1 MKSTTLYSSF
11 SPPLIRENFRRFWAI
26 PALSFLIYFL
36 SGVFPILI
44 TYDNINRTAG
54 YIAMSL
60 SNMQPFYMAA
70 HLMMPILAAVII
82 FRYLQTTSSVTMIHS
97 LPFSRLRL
105 YVSNLLSGL
114 VLVLLPMLA
123 NGLILLV
130 IAKPAYDQW
139 AYNQGSMADLVN
151 QFTRV
156 AVLEWMWQS
165 FLIILVVYAISI
177 FAGLVT
183 ANSIMH
189 MATALGFNF
198 LVPALYAVFVYYFDF
213 YLFGFNSS
221 GEWTRFALGISPFL
235 EVFNQGRPEGIFPLG
250 HQIYYLINALVLF
263 LLSGYLYTKRRLER
277 ATESLAFQFMVP
289 IICYLVSF
297 FGMTLLGVWFTE
309 LNGDGIFFTYAGY
322 AAGAV
327 IFFLIGRM
335 IVTKTPRIFN
345 LPTLKTFGLYCLIA
359 VIFLG
364 ALQVDLTGFEKR
376 VPAESRV
383 QEVLMDNNLLT
394 GGDRFSSGP
403 YMETY
408 AYERYG
414 NYRYR
419 TSFRLKSPEN
429 IQAALQL
436 HREILDQ
443 RDAIEKPDVN
453 SLSHTIGFHYN
464 PDNLMGA
471 ERQYNVPYSILKNS
485 PSMKSIFESDE
496 FKEMYSLKNLN
507 YEEIRNVNLSN
518 PAGIGSGAT
527 IFNKKD
533 IQELF
538 RVMDQDFAAETFEE
552 ATNLKWPAAII
563 NIQYTLR
570 DPKTGRITDQGTT
583 ATIGMGYEKTLAWLE
598 EKGFSQELL
607 LNEETISHISLYY
620 YKQQERNEAAAYET
634 AMPSYDGKYQEDPG
648 VEVSDKEQIRQLLDI
663 GRTTNINYDEYYY
676 GTIFF
681 EPPAGSPSDAEYYTL
696 PLYFEVEEVPAFVK
710 QKFQQ

>member
-1 MKSTTLYSSF
+1 MKSMTLYSSF
-11 SPPLIRENFRRFWAI
+11 SLPLIRENFRRFWAI
-26 PALSFLIYFL
+26 PALSFLLYFL

-44 TYDNINRTAG
+44 TYDNINRTAS
-54 YIAMSL
+54 YISMSL

-70 HLMMPILAAVII
+70 HLMMPVMAAVII

-123 NGLILLV
+123 NGLILLI

-139 AYNQGSMADLVN
+139 AYQQGNMAELVN
-151 QFTRV
+151 HFTRT

-198 LVPALYAVFVYYFDF
+198 LVPSLYAVFVYYFDF
-213 YLFGFNSS
+213 YLFGYNSA
-221 GEWTRFALGISPFL
+221 GEWARFALGISPFL
-235 EVFNQGRPEGIFPLG
+235 EVFNQGRPEGPFPLG
-250 HQIYYLINALVLF
+250 YQIYYLINALVLF
-263 LLSGYLYTKRRLER
+263 VLSGYLYTRRRLER
-277 ATESLAFQFMVP
+277 ATESLAFQFMIPV
-289 IICYLVSF
+289 ICYLVSF

-322 AAGAV
+322 GAGAL

-345 LPTLKTFGLYCLIA
+345 LATLKTFGLYCLIA
-359 VIFLG
+359 VLFFT
-364 ALQVDLTGFEKR
+364 ALQLDLTGFEKR
-376 VPAESRV
+376 IPAASRV
-383 QEVLMDNNLLT
+383 DEVVMDNTLLT
-394 GGDRFSSGP
+394 GGDRFNSGP
-403 YMETY
+403 YMESY
-408 AYERYG
+408 AYQQYG
-414 NYRYR
+414 NYRYGS
-419 TSFRLKSPEN
+419 SFRLKTPEN
-429 IQAALQL
+429 IQAVIQL

-443 RDAIEKPDVN
+443 RDAIENPKVN
-453 SLSHTIGFHYN
+453 ALSHTIGFHYN
-464 PDNLMGA
+464 PDSLMGA
-471 ERQYNVPYSILKNS
+471 ERQYNVPYSMLKDSS
-485 PSMKSIFESDE
+485 PMKTIYESAE
-496 FKEMYSLKNLN
+496 FKDMYSLKNLT
-507 YEEIRNVNLSN
+507 YEQLRSVNLSN
-518 PAGIGSGAT
+518 PAGIGSGAM

-552 ATNLKWPAAII
+552 AINLKWPAVVV
-563 NIQYTLR
+563 NIQYTIR
-570 DPKTGRITDQGTT
+570 NPETGRITEQGTT
-583 ATIGMGYEKTLAWLE
+583 ATIGMGYTNTLAWLE
-598 EKGFSQELL
+598 EKGFSTDLL
-607 LNEETISHISLYY
+607 LNEETISRIELYH
-620 YKQQERNEAAAYET
+620 YKQPT
-634 AMPSYDGKYQEDPG
+634 AEESAMMEPGMPVYDTKYQEEPAMIIQ
-648 VEVSDKEQIRQLLDI
+648 DKDQIRQLLDI

-681 EPPAGSPSDAEYYTL
+681 QPPAGSPADAEYYTL
-696 PLYFEVEEVPAFVK
+696 PIYFEVDEVPSWIIMK
-710 QKFQQ
+710 

>member
-11 SPPLIRENFRRFWAI
+11 SLPLIRENFRRFWAI
-26 PALSFLIYFL
+26 PALSFLLYFL

-44 TYDNINRTAG
+44 TYDNINRTAT
-54 YIAMSL
+54 YISMSL

-70 HLMMPILAAVII
+70 HLMMPVMAAVII

-139 AYNQGSMADLVN
+139 AYQQGNMAELVN
-151 QFTRV
+151 HFTRT

-198 LVPALYAVFVYYFDF
+198 LVPSLYAVFVYYFDF
-213 YLFGFNSS
+213 YLFGYNSA
-221 GEWTRFALGISPFL
+221 GEWARFALGISPFL
-235 EVFNQGRPEGIFPLG
+235 EVFNQGRPEGTFPLG
-250 HQIYYLINALVLF
+250 YQIYYLINALVLF
-263 LLSGYLYTKRRLER
+263 VISGYLYARRRLER
-277 ATESLAFQFMVP
+277 ATESLAFQFMIPV
-289 IICYLVSF
+289 ICYLVSF

-322 AAGAV
+322 GAGAL

-345 LPTLKTFGLYCLIA
+345 LATLKTFGLYCLIA
-359 VIFLG
+359 VLFFTV
-364 ALQVDLTGFEKR
+364 LQWDLTGFEKR
-376 VPAESRV
+376 IPAASRV
-383 QEVLMDNNLLT
+383 KEVVMDNTLLT
-394 GGDRFSSGP
+394 GGDRFNSGP

-408 AYERYG
+408 AYQQYG

-419 TSFRLKSPEN
+419 GSFRLKTPEN
-429 IQAALQL
+429 IQAVIQL
-436 HREILDQ
+436 HREILEQ
-443 RDAIEKPDVN
+443 RDAIENPKVN
-453 SLSHTIGFHYN
+453 AFSHTIGFHYN
-464 PDNLMGA
+464 PDSLMGA
-471 ERQYNVPYSILKNS
+471 ERQYSVPYTMLKNS
-485 PSMKSIFESDE
+485 SSMKTIYESAE
-496 FKEMYSLKNLN
+496 FKEMYSLKNLS
-507 YEEIRNVNLSN
+507 YEQLRSVNLSN
-518 PAGIGSGAT
+518 PAGIGSGAM
-527 IFNKKD
+527 ILNKKD

-538 RVMDQDFAAETFEE
+538 RVMDEDFAAETFEE
-552 ATNLKWPAAII
+552 AINLKWPAVVV
-563 NIQYTLR
+563 NIQYTIR
-570 DPKTGRITDQGTT
+570 NPQTGRIMDQGTT
-583 ATIGMGYEKTLAWLE
+583 ATIGMGYTNTLAWLE
-598 EKGFSQELL
+598 EKGFSSDLL
-607 LNEETISHISLYY
+607 LNEETISRIELYH
-620 YKQQERNEAAAYET
+620 YKQPTSEESARMEPGMPVYDTKYPEEP
-634 AMPSYDGKYQEDPG
+634 AMVVQ
-648 VEVSDKEQIRQLLDI
+648 DKEQIRQLLDI
-663 GRTTNINYDEYYY
+663 GRTSNINYDEYYY

-681 EPPAGSPSDAEYYTL
+681 QPPAGSPADAEYYTL
-696 PLYFEVEEVPAFVK
+696 PIYFEVDEVPSWIVMM
-710 QKFQQ
+710 

>member
-1 MKSTTLYSSF
+1 MKSMTLYSSF
-11 SPPLIRENFRRFWAI
+11 SLPLIRENFRRFWAI
-26 PALSFLIYFL
+26 PALSFLLYFL

-44 TYDNINRTAG
+44 TYDNINRTAS
-54 YIAMSL
+54 YISMSL

-70 HLMMPILAAVII
+70 HLMMPVMAAVII

-123 NGLILLV
+123 NGLILLI

-139 AYNQGSMADLVN
+139 AYQQGNMAELVN
-151 QFTRV
+151 HFTRT

-198 LVPALYAVFVYYFDF
+198 LVPSLYAVFVYYFDF
-213 YLFGFNSS
+213 YLFGYNSA

-235 EVFNQGRPEGIFPLG
+235 EVFNQGRPEGPFPLG
-250 HQIYYLINALVLF
+250 YQIYYLINALVLF
-263 LLSGYLYTKRRLER
+263 VLSGYLYTRRRLER
-277 ATESLAFQFMVP
+277 ATESLAFQFMIPV
-289 IICYLVSF
+289 ICYLISF

-322 AAGAV
+322 GAGAL

-345 LPTLKTFGLYCLIA
+345 LATLKTFGLYCLIA
-359 VIFLG
+359 VLFFT
-364 ALQVDLTGFEKR
+364 ALQLDLTGFEKR
-376 VPAESRV
+376 IPAASRV
-383 QEVLMDNNLLT
+383 DEVVMDNTLLT
-394 GGDRFSSGP
+394 GGDRFTSGP
-403 YMETY
+403 YMESY
-408 AYERYG
+408 AYQQYG
-414 NYRYR
+414 NYRYGG
-419 TSFRLKSPEN
+419 SFRLKTPAN
-429 IQAALQL
+429 IQAVIQL

-443 RDAIEKPDVN
+443 RDAIENPKVN
-453 SLSHTIGFHYN
+453 ALSHTVGFHYN
-464 PDNLMGA
+464 PDSMMGA
-471 ERQYNVPYSILKNS
+471 ERQYSVPYAMLKDS
-485 PSMKSIFESDE
+485 PSMKTIYESAE
-496 FKEMYSLKNLN
+496 FKDMYSLKNLT
-507 YEEIRNVNLSN
+507 YEQLRSVNLSN
-518 PAGIGSGAT
+518 PAGIGSGAM

-552 ATNLKWPAAII
+552 AINLKWPAVVV
-563 NIQYTLR
+563 NIQYTVR
-570 DPKTGRITDQGTT
+570 NPETGRITDQGTT
-583 ATIGMGYEKTLAWLE
+583 ATISMGYTNTLAWLK
-598 EKGFSQELL
+598 EKGFSTDLL
-607 LNEETISHISLYY
+607 LNEETISRIELYH
-620 YKQQERNEAAAYET
+620 YKQPT
-634 AMPSYDGKYQEDPG
+634 AEESAMMEPGMPVYDTKYQEEPG
-648 VEVSDKEQIRQLLDI
+648 MTIQDKDQIRQLLDI

-681 EPPAGSPSDAEYYTL
+681 QPPAGSPADAEYYTL
-696 PLYFEVEEVPAFVK
+696 PIYFEVDEVPSWIVMM
-710 QKFQQ
+710 